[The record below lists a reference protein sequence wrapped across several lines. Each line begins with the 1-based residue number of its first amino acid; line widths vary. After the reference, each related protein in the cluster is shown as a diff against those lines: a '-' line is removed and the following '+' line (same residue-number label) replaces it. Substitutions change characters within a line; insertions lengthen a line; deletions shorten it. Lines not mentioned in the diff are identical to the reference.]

1 VTFALGPNEAKQVIS
16 QDLED
21 GKSYLGLE
29 GSLGNGTGKSHPR
42 VESSVDLKVQ
52 ILPDTP
58 AGYSSRIDYQHQS
71 RVLIKRSS

>member
-1 VTFALGPNEAKQVIS
+1 MTFALGPNEAKQVIS

-58 AGYSSRIDYQHQS
+58 AG
-71 RVLIKRSS
+71 LITNISLES